1 MESVVRV
8 PSRVVST
15 EAGAIF
21 PREEST
27 ERFER
32 SAPVR
37 AEQVAARNGTPSRL
51 DRVAIAFVALAS
63 CAPAATSRGTTTATT
78 ATHATTTSSAP
89 PPSDTVESAC
99 RNAPLLEAG
108 QTIRAST
115 THRPDLFHASC
126 AYGAGSPD
134 AVYRVHIDRPTH
146 AAFRVS
152 AGYDAALHLR
162 RVCPDGHTEI
172 ACNDDSTD
180 ERHSAVEADLGP
192 GDYFVVV
199 DGYESHNEG
208 FYALSYSAS
217 AAPAGSSAVVSSS
230 TPPVERR
237 PGEVTVSRVAGERGV
252 SGTVHYSKRT
262 VTPHGLTR
270 ATTETEAPHCVIDA
284 VDEHDQVVATVEA
297 DDHGA
302 FHLEVQNGAR
312 VRIRAT
318 TRTTFLGSDIRV
330 VSDPGTESPYEVSTD
345 VIPIEGGE
353 HIAFRADV
361 GGREP
366 AGAFNILTQFVKYL
380 PYVNRGFQRA
390 LPPLF
395 AFWRRGNNN
404 ALPQGNITAF
414 LMEYHRHDGSYAMQI
429 QGGDPGSE
437 DASDSDQFD
446 DPVILHEFTHFVVH
460 TMAGHFSIGGRHQN
474 HELHFPGQALD
485 EGAASAMGC
494 AVAGDSRYWDSA
506 GLEPSGDLIV
516 DEDTESM
523 TLPDRGIGSQNSAMT
538 LIWDLADGAE
548 GLDDR
553 DHDGI
558 AIGLTGVM
566 RIYASF
572 RDDLA
577 VFPGIHTVLERGVQL
592 GLFTEQQATRL
603 VRFPVNQGFDF
614 PVATRDR
621 WPTDLTFPSE
631 VRGHIDGQTQP
642 APSGGTNVPTNG
654 FDAIRTYRFHV
665 QRRGLVYID
674 LTIDGAGT
682 QQSGTDLDM
691 QLFSRNLVPVGRSD
705 TQGPQEHIRMFLSP
719 GMYILMIRDGD
730 SNSGLV
736 AAGTHGNR
744 ADYTLRVRQSDQFH

>member
-1 MESVVRV
+1 MARDRSIENSVSVTSTDDVR
-8 PSRVVST
+8 PTRVD
-15 EAGAIF
+15 EKRPLDA
-21 PREEST
+21 
-27 ERFER
+27 
-32 SAPVR
+32 R
-37 AEQVAARNGTPSRL
+37 ALPT
-51 DRVAIAFVALAS
+51 AFAWLALAS
-63 CAPAATSRGTTTATT
+63 CAPAVTSTHGVTASTSSAAHVLT
-78 ATHATTTSSAP
+78 AASSAP
-89 PPSDTVESAC
+89 PADTIEGAC
-99 RNAPLLEAG
+99 RNAPLLGPG

-115 THRPDLFHASC
+115 SHRPDLFHASC

-146 AAFRVS
+146 AALHVS

-162 RVCPDGHTEI
+162 RVCADGHTEI

-180 ERHSAVEADLGP
+180 ERHSAVEANLAP

-208 FYALSYSAS
+208 FYALTYTATATPSGAI
-217 AAPAGSSAVVSSS
+217 ASSA
-230 TPPVERR
+230 PPIEHR
-237 PGEVTVSRVAGERGV
+237 PGEVTVTRVAGEPGV
-252 SGTVHYSKRT
+252 SGTVHYAKRT

-270 ATTETEAPHCVIDA
+270 VTTETEAPHCVVDA
-284 VDEHDQVVATVEA
+284 VDEHDQVVASTEA

-302 FHLEVQNGAR
+302 FHLDVQNGAR

-318 TRTTFLGSDIRV
+318 TRTTYLGSDIRV

-345 VIPIEGGE
+345 VMPIAGGE
-353 HIAFRADV
+353 HVAFRADV

-404 ALPQGNITAF
+404 TLPQGNITAF

-485 EGAASAMGC
+485 EGAATAIGC
-494 AVAGDSRYWDSA
+494 AVAGDSRYWDTA

-548 GLDDR
+548 GIQDR
-553 DHDGI
+553 DNDGI

-572 RDDLA
+572 RDDLNA
-577 VFPGIHTVLERGVQL
+577 FPGIHTVLERGVQL
-592 GLFTEQQATRL
+592 GLFNEQQAARI

-621 WPTDLTFPSE
+621 WPTDLTLPSE
-631 VRGHIDGQTQP
+631 VRGRIDGQTQP

-674 LTIDGAGT
+674 LTIDGPGT

-705 TQGPQEHIRMFLSP
+705 TQSSQEHIRMFLAP
-719 GMYILMIRDGD
+719 GMYILMVRDGD
-730 SNSGLV
+730 SNASLV

-744 ADYTLRVRQSDQFH
+744 ADFTLRVRQSDQFH